1 MQPETNVSAAYPYQ
15 SHYVDVLGSRM
26 HYIEQG
32 EGSPILFLHGQPTS
46 SYLWRNVIPHVSPHG
61 RCIAPD
67 LIGMGRSDKPDL
79 PYQFADHARYLD
91 AFIDALDLRDVTLV
105 IHDWGS
111 GLGFHWANR
120 HTDRVR
126 GIAFL
131 EAIVRPLTW
140 AGFPANFRIPFRLM
154 RSPGIGWLMIS
165 VGNIFVKQILP
176 QSIVRKLSREEQAFY
191 ESPFPTIKSRKP
203 VREWPRQLPIDGT
216 PAVMHDIVS
225 KYSAWLQQTP
235 IPKLMFIA
243 KPGAIASDELVKWCK
258 ANLANLET
266 VHLGEGLHFLQ
277 EDHPRAIGEN
287 VARWFQEK
295 ARPFER
301 NSN

>member
-1 MQPETNVSAAYPYQ
+1 MIETDIAVPVADLVVAERYGP
-15 SHYVDVLGSRM
+15 
-26 HYIEQG
+26 
-32 EGSPILFLHGQPTS
+32 PI
-46 SYLWRNVIPHVSPHG
+46 
-61 RCIAPD
+61 
-67 LIGMGRSDKPDL
+67 
-79 PYQFADHARYLD
+79 
-91 AFIDALDLRDVTLV
+91 
-105 IHDWGS
+105 
-111 GLGFHWANR
+111 
-120 HTDRVR
+120 
-126 GIAFL
+126 
-131 EAIVRPLTW
+131 
-140 AGFPANFRIPFRLM
+140 FPANFRIPFRLM